1 MIREIRRDEIAH
13 CVDLIRQSFLTVARE
28 YGITE
33 ENAPRFTAFAVN
45 CERLNRQY
53 DEGRPMYAYYDGI
66 GRMAGYY
73 SLYLEKKAE
82 ERSGGREQE
91 DGLQKQGAIEAP
103 QEEALQ
109 KQGAIEAPQENGL
122 QKQDWMEC
130 ELNNL
135 CVLPEYRGARIGES
149 LFRHALATAAGLGC
163 RKMKIG
169 IVEEN
174 RPLRLWYERLG
185 AKHVGTKKFDFF
197 PFTCGYME
205 RDVREEGEQV
215 KTGHP

>member
-13 CVDLIRQSFLTVARE
+13 CVDLIRQSFLSVARE

-53 DEGRPMYAYYDGI
+53 DEGRPMYAYYDGT

-91 DGLQKQGAIEAP
+91 DG
-103 QEEALQ
+103 LQ

-169 IVEEN
+169 IV
-174 RPLRLWYERLG
+174 
-185 AKHVGTKKFDFF
+185 KK
-197 PFTCGYME
+197 
-205 RDVREEGEQV
+205 V
-215 KTGHP
+215 